1 MQLIETKL
9 VQNLEKTNQYL
20 AQKVDQE
27 TNYSNLIE
35 ELKQVIA
42 TLETNKPLVKIV
54 SRSAILAEKFQEI
67 SEANETLR
75 SLYEFQ
81 IVSPIRDVR
90 KIIKDCDVICLIYD
104 SKQTISDYE
113 KVLFEHSNSEKII
126 CMILVKNDDVVNKLP
141 VTTESCTTL
150 SQWLQAQD
158 YPQETN
164 LLLPLDNFLILNSD
178 SHINTYNQ
186 FLIQLL
192 PTIISKFELRR
203 SAQVHSQIRHYF
215 EQEKVAS
222 WKEIKELRELYT
234 EGEYIDTFKSKIKQI
249 FNKINQEQQQ
259 VFRQIKQT
267 IHQSRGDLVN
277 PFLADSLMCVM
288 QQAIQDS
295 EVQQIKE
302 DGKIY
307 LYLTIKQQDN
317 LESIHSYIP
326 NLCQQKLADNLTEQ
340 WEQINHTYN
349 SGGLQKLLNKI
360 HTELKIVGNLYS
372 QEIAIASGK
381 APTFDLAKTISL
393 STVKTNSRI
402 IFDYHFTQSS
412 WFRLFISV
420 IIGCVIYL
428 ATQIIS
434 GTGRYFG
441 FIILIYQAISLF
453 TGQDVKN
460 LKFKQH
466 EKELKRIVDSKYQVL
481 IRFLTEKTVQTLITA
496 LDNENELYQQQ
507 IDAIATAVD
516 EKLTDIKETV
526 NQQKE
531 RIDNL
536 KQDQAEILSWFE

>member
-1 MQLIETKL
+1 MQLIDNKL

-20 AQKVDQE
+20 SQKIDQE
-27 TNYSNLIE
+27 ASYSNLIE
-35 ELKQVIA
+35 EIKEVVA
-42 TLETNKPLVKIV
+42 TLETKKPLVKIV
-54 SRSAILAEKFQEI
+54 SRSATLAEKFQET
-67 SEANETLR
+67 SEANEILR

-90 KIIKDCDVICLIYD
+90 KIIKDCDAICLIYD

-126 CMILVKNDDVVNKLP
+126 QMILVKNGNVASKLP
-141 VTTESCTTL
+141 IEDSVTI

-178 SHINTYNQ
+178 SQINTYNQ

-192 PTIISKFELRR
+192 PTVTAKFKLRI
-203 SAQVHSQIRHYF
+203 SAQVQNQIRHYF
-215 EQEKVAS
+215 KQEKIAS
-222 WKEIKELRELYT
+222 WKEIREIRELYT

-277 PFLADSLMCVM
+277 PFFADSLMCVM

-295 EVQQIKE
+295 EVKQIKE
-302 DGKIY
+302 DGKTY
-307 LYLTIKQQDN
+307 LYLTIKKQDK

-340 WEQINHTYN
+340 WEQINHIHN
-349 SGGLQKLLNKI
+349 SGGLQELLKKI
-360 HTELKIVGNLYS
+360 QTKLKIVGNLYS

-381 APTFDLAKTISL
+381 IPTFELAKTISP
-393 STVKTNSRI
+393 STLKTNSRI
-402 IFDYHFTQSS
+402 VFDYHFTQSS
-412 WFRLFISV
+412 WLRLFILV
-420 IIGCVIYL
+420 MVGCVFYL
-428 ATQIIS
+428 ATKLIS
-434 GTGRYFG
+434 GTGNYFG
-441 FIILIYQAISLF
+441 FIIVIFQLINLF
-453 TGQDVKN
+453 TGQDIKN
-460 LKFKQH
+460 LKLKQH

-496 LDNENELYQQQ
+496 LDNENELYQEQ
-507 IDAIATAVD
+507 INAIAIAVD
-516 EKLTDIKETV
+516 EKLTEIKETV

-536 KQDQAEILSWFE
+536 KQDQSEILSWFE